1 VTLADTLADTEVLA
15 IGIVGVLTLATL
27 VYLAVSYAI
36 MRAHTDPRPGRHH
49 AAAILREFYYVM
61 ITQPLVPLYYFFG
74 RRMGSGNGTPVIFV
88 HGYFQN
94 RADFWW
100 LARRFRQASIGP
112 LYGFNYPWFVRV
124 DPNVDRLERFV
135 QRVCAQTGSDR
146 VTLVAHSLGG
156 LVCLEYAHT
165 SGRGR
170 VAQCITV
177 GTPHAGVKWRGP
189 IIGTVGKQMR
199 ENGEFLLE
207 RRDRPVAAPTLSIY
221 STHDNIV
228 HPPATSQISA
238 RGGQDVAIDGAGHL
252 SLLFSREVAA
262 VLVEFIGTEDR
273 PPQAENTSAP
283 SE

>member
-1 VTLADTLADTEVLA
+1 VNLGDAEHLALGLIGLLA
-15 IGIVGVLTLATL
+15 LATL
-27 VYLAVSYAI
+27 VYLVVSYAM

-49 AAAILREFYYVM
+49 MAAVLREFYYVM
-61 ITQPLVPLYYFFG
+61 ITQPLVPLYYFVG
-74 RRMGSGNGTPVIFV
+74 RRMGSGSGTPVIFV

-112 LYGFNYPWFVRV
+112 LYGFNYPWFFRV

-189 IIGTVGKQMR
+189 IIGTVGAQMR
-199 ENGEFLLE
+199 ENGDFLLQ
-207 RRDRPVAAPTLSIY
+207 RRDRPVSAPTLSIF

-228 HPPATSQISA
+228 HPPTTSQISA

-252 SLLFSREVAA
+252 SLLFSRQVAT
-262 VLVEFIGTEDR
+262 VLIEFIATENR